1 MYKEKRRSRRRKDMY
16 VLHMNK
22 IHEKKIYIFIWRD
35 GFVD

>member
-1 MYKEKRRSRRRKDMY
+1 MY